1 MDTYFIHS
9 AISQHFVDNWPPTST
24 SLGEQK
30 EPEYP
35 WFVAKNSKYPNVVDI
50 KAATLKIKTPQL
62 LDRIKKSY
70 PMIFSNNRIHIDRGV
85 DEDSVSEVEV
95 VVKANN
101 KHLSS
106 TQISKIC
113 DIFLNCEKVRA
124 GDFTR
129 SLCSLL
135 NNLKNNKRN

>member
-9 AISQHFVDNWPPTST
+9 AISQHFVDNWTPTST

-35 WFVAKNSKYPNVVDI
+35 WFVAKNLKYPNVVDI

-70 PMIFSNNRIHIDRGV
+70 PMIFSDNRIHIERDV

-95 VVKANN
+95 VVKA
-101 KHLSS
+101 
-106 TQISKIC
+106 
-113 DIFLNCEKVRA
+113 
-124 GDFTR
+124 
-129 SLCSLL
+129 
-135 NNLKNNKRN
+135 